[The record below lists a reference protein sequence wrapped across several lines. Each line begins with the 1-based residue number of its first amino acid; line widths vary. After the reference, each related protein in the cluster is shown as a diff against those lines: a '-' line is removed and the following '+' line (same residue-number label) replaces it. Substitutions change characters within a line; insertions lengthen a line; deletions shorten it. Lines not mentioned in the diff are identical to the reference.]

1 MSDADSPLKALSVET
16 KALMIVS
23 EFEAR
28 RMPMFQMRAVLQ
40 AVVRDDEERK
50 KIIDLIDK
58 DLRASGYPEPQVASF
73 LSDLISSA
81 AAPVAGDSSITS
93 TRRLRS
99 PFAREFDQGA
109 PPPPDAPKPAAAA
122 AGFLTPA
129 PIPAAPVNPRGSAGG
144 TAILPPR
151 RPTMGPGG
159 MALSAPTPPRGSPKI
174 GSGSRHPAQPAAEPL
189 QPVGQKTVLRHD
201 LAFGKVMPSSMA
213 PPPDPGFPVPPAQ
226 PPVIEANVPPAP
238 VALGSKPVVL
248 LADDDKR
255 IRMVFRLRLEGAGY
269 SVLEVGDGEEAWKLL
284 QQGGIS
290 LAVLD
295 MKMPGLHGLEVLSH
309 MVDRQ
314 IKIPV
319 IVCSAYDQLENEFVV
334 QTYQNL
340 KYLVKPVAPDS
351 LIAAARELLKKA

>member
-1 MSDADSPLKALSVET
+1 MSDAGSPLKALSVET

-28 RMPMFQMRAVLQ
+28 RMPMFQMRAVFQ

-50 KIIDLIDK
+50 RIVDLVEK
-58 DLRASGYPEPQVASF
+58 DLRASGYPEAQVASF
-73 LSDLISSA
+73 LSDLISSDA
-81 AAPVAGDSSITS
+81 GPVSGDISITS

-99 PFAREFDQGA
+99 PFAREFDQGL
-109 PPPPDAPKPAAAA
+109 PPPPDAPKPAA

-129 PIPAAPVNPRGSAGG
+129 PIPAAPINPRGSGAGIP
-144 TAILPPR
+144 ALPPR

-159 MALSAPTPPRGSPKI
+159 MTLAEATPPRGSPKI
-174 GSGSRHPAQPAAEPL
+174 GSGSRHPAQQPVAEPL
-189 QPVGQKTVLRHD
+189 QPVGQKTVFRHD
-201 LAFGKVMPSSMA
+201 LAFGKVMPSMVS
-213 PPPDPGFPVPPAQ
+213 PPDPGAQVPQAPPPA
-226 PPVIEANVPPAP
+226 IEANVPPAP
-238 VALGSKPVVL
+238 AAFGSKPVVL

-255 IRMVFRLRLEGAGY
+255 IRMVFRLRLEAAGY
-269 SVLEVGDGEEAWKLL
+269 SVVEVGDGEEAFKRLE
-284 QQGGIS
+284 QGGIS

-295 MKMPGLHGLEVLSH
+295 MKMPGLHGLEILSR

-314 IKIPV
+314 IRIPV

-334 QTYQNL
+334 QTHQNL

-351 LIAAARELLKKA
+351 LIAAARELLKKI